1 MSPIVLRLREV
12 RLARGLSQQELSERA
27 GVRQAAIS
35 EIESGKRRRVDLD
48 VLDRLCATLG
58 VQPGE
63 LLALERDKKRAKR
76 T

>member
-1 MSPIVLRLREV
+1 MAAIVLRLREL

-35 EIESGKRRRVDLD
+35 ELESGVRRRIDLD
-48 VLDRLCATLG
+48 QLERLCLALG

-63 LLALERDKKRAKR
+63 LLERDRKRGKAR
-76 T
+76 